1 LQQLKVS
8 ESAAQ
13 RSLTVAYSDFQK
25 PTGTDVPFAFTTNVV
40 GQQGGS
46 ESTSATLN
54 YSKVEVGSVHLDFPF
69 SIPKGYKKETKL
81 RK

>member
-1 LQQLKVS
+1 
-8 ESAAQ
+8 
-13 RSLTVAYSDFQK
+13 
-25 PTGTDVPFAFTTNVV
+25 V

-54 YSKVEVGSVHLDFPF
+54 YSKVEVGSTRLDFPF

-81 RK
+81 KK